1 MPPPSKGTTLTE
13 PATRARA
20 SAGRDLARGATGV
33 DGVSGAPRVAAASP
47 SSAGDGSWHRP
58 TIGCVI
64 PAHDE
69 QLSISRLLESL
80 LSQTRVP
87 DVIHVVITNTS
98 DTTVEIASRYAGPHE
113 LVTDLG
119 DQFTEVFVHDLG
131 AKSDEKVGAL
141 NYGYALVEAYDY
153 LLDVDGVAAADAGAV
168 AALEATAASDARIG
182 SVSAAAGRGAP
193 ARRGVFSLLSTQ
205 ALRTV
210 MALNHQ
216 ATPWVRGGAA
226 GGSLL
231 TQQLEAAGYL
241 TATDPTAPARRAKPL
256 RRVASV
262 VLPIVGAVVAAGVL
276 SRSFALTSRR
286 RARGG

>member
-1 MPPPSKGTTLTE
+1 M
-13 PATRARA
+13 
-20 SAGRDLARGATGV
+20 
-33 DGVSGAPRVAAASP
+33 SGAPRVAAAFP

-87 DVIHVVITNTS
+87 DVIHVVITSTS
-98 DTTVEIASRYAGPHE
+98 DATVEIASRYAGPHE

-119 DQFTEVFVHDLG
+119 EQFTEVFVHDLG

-153 LLDVDGVAAADAGAV
+153 LLDVDGVATADAGAV
-168 AALEATAASDARIG
+168 AALEATAAADARIG
-182 SVSAAAGRGAP
+182 SVSAAASRGAP

-241 TATDPTAPARRAKPL
+241 TATDPTAPARRAEPL

-262 VLPIVGAVVAAGVL
+262 VLPIVGAVVAAGFL
-276 SRSFALTSRR
+276 SRSFVLTSRR